1 MFYYLQ
7 SFVIVAI
14 EVLCSAIFYESFGRK
29 RYDGKYLVNYGI
41 LGLLMVIDFFIAYA
55 FSQQFVLKELLIILA
70 ATVLMYIYC
79 RVGMLKS
86 FVLAVMYQ
94 IMILGIDYMSVLF
107 TAAIFK
113 DMTDMEYSSY
123 GYMLVVFSKMLLFIV
138 VMLIRKNTG
147 NDYADILK
155 DTEWLRF
162 IIVPMFSICVITAM
176 LMISGGITNQRQQD
190 LFFVIAVFLVGI
202 NMAIF
207 YLIGDIMKRERK
219 SREDDLYRQQVQSSM
234 ELLNTMK
241 ENHEKQKKRA
251 HEFKNQLLC
260 IEALAMQEKYD
271 ELKEYIAQLGGE
283 LNSQN
288 VYIKSNNVF
297 VDAIINTKF
306 SECVEKNIM
315 LITKLSDL
323 STVEIIDDDIV
334 VILSNLLN
342 NAIEACEK
350 CDDKRVIKLKFVIEE
365 DEIILAVRNSHTNK
379 IEMRDG
385 QIVTTKS
392 NKSEH
397 GMGIKNIVDV
407 INKYGGEY
415 VIQNRDSEFYISIMF
430 LLKNVKK

>member
-1 MFYYLQ
+1 MFYYAQ
-7 SFVIVAI
+7 SFVIVVI

-29 RYDGKYLVNYGI
+29 RYDGKYLVNYSI

-55 FSQQFVLKELLIILA
+55 FSRQFVLKELLIILA
-70 ATVLMYIYC
+70 ATVLMHIYC
-79 RVGMLKS
+79 RMGMLKS

-94 IMILGIDYMSVLF
+94 IIILGIDYMSVLF

-123 GYMLVVFSKMLLFIV
+123 GYMLVVFSKMLMFIV

-176 LMISGGITNQRQQD
+176 LMISGGITNQKQQD

-315 LITKLSDL
+315 LITRLSDL

-415 VIQNRDSEFYISIMF
+415 VIQNNDSEFYISIMF
-430 LLKNVKK
+430 PLKNVKK